1 MAAVF
6 EDGVVIPDEDID
18 AEVKGTYLIMGSSSV
33 TVQQMVNYFK
43 YVMPTYPSYYQGTE
57 IETIEQFCQ
66 VYYEEAKARG
76 CEVRSGSVRQCWR
89 LDS

>member
-1 MAAVF
+1 MDGAVF

-43 YVMPTYPSYYQGTE
+43 YVMPDIPLLL
-57 IETIEQFCQ
+57 
-66 VYYEEAKARG
+66 
-76 CEVRSGSVRQCWR
+76 SGNG
-89 LDS
+89 D